1 MRKRGRNLSLS
12 HILCMV
18 VLIWGV
24 WGQGQ
29 AAEQRSGDLIIAF
42 PANSEPASLDG
53 HIDPY
58 QSTWL
63 FNSFVADPLV
73 VLDSDGKFKPAL
85 ATKWETTPDGKSW
98 IFHLRQDV
106 TFQDGTPFNAEAVK
120 YNFERVVD
128 PKTASA
134 QMASDVGPIK
144 SVEVLDTYTV
154 KLNYDEPWATLLDAV
169 RRMPIWSPAAAQKY
183 GLAEFDK
190 HLVGAGPFTFA
201 EWVPNDHI
209 TFLKWVDYGGWNPVQ
224 SHKGPVYL
232 EKVTIRF
239 IGEQAVLG
247 NVVKTGDAHIV
258 QQLPTPYID
267 DYKDN
272 PDFQFLRGYQAGTGL
287 QMIMNIRKPPLDH
300 LKVRQALLY
309 AADQKAIN
317 DLLYDGNYLVSYG
330 PLNTVHP
337 CYWEGAKEMYP
348 HDVEKAKALLD
359 EVGWKDENGDGVR
372 EAHGVPGVA
381 DGTPLKIRFTV
392 LHHQEIGEALQVQ
405 YRNIGIDLVVEK
417 VPGPVQLDRVQKR
430 DFDLMY
436 ERQRSPDPLILDQI
450 WNSRWDQPGGWAW
463 TGFKDAKLDE
473 TLNKLRSLTDHNQRC
488 QAAFEAQKIIMEN
501 ALILPT
507 LSQPVFYALSKDVK
521 DFKLGAEGNWFFLNN
536 TYIAK

>member
-1 MRKRGRNLSLS
+1 MIAVVMILAMGVQS
-12 HILCMV
+12 H
-18 VLIWGV
+18 
-24 WGQGQ
+24 
-29 AAEQRSGDLIIAF
+29 AAEKKGGNLVIAF
-42 PANSEPASLDG
+42 PANNEPASLDC

-63 FNSFVADPLV
+63 FDSLVADPLV
-73 VLDSDGKFKPAL
+73 VLDSDGKYKPAL
-85 ATKWETTPDGKSW
+85 ATKWETTADGKSW
-98 IFHLRQDV
+98 IFHLRKDV
-106 TFQDGTPFNAEAVK
+106 KFQDGTPFNAAAVQ
-120 YNFERVVD
+120 YNFARVID

-144 SVEVLDTYTV
+144 SVEVMDEYTV
-154 KLNYDEPWATLLDAV
+154 KLTYAEPWSTLLDAV
-169 RRMPIWSPAAAQKY
+169 RRMPIWSPTAAQKY

-190 HLVGAGPFTFA
+190 HLVGAGPFTLK

-209 TFLKWVDYGGWNPVQ
+209 TFQKWADYSGWNPVQ
-224 SHKGPVYL
+224 SHKGPVHL
-232 EKVTIRF
+232 DSVTLRF
-239 IGEQAVLG
+239 IGENVVLG
-247 NVVKTGDAHIV
+247 SMVQTGDAHIV
-258 QQLPTPYID
+258 QQLPTQYIG
-267 DYKDN
+267 DYKGN
-272 PDFQFLRGYQAGTGL
+272 PNFQFLRGYQAGTGL
-287 QMIMNIRKPPLDH
+287 QMIMNIRKPPLDQ

-309 AADQKAIN
+309 ASDQKAIN
-317 DLLYDGNYLVSYG
+317 DLVYDGNYLVSYG

-337 CYWEGAKEMYP
+337 CYWEGAKALYA
-348 HDVEKAKALLD
+348 HDIAKAKTLLE
-359 EVGWKDENGDGVR
+359 EVGWKDENKDGIR

-381 DGTPLKIRFTV
+381 EGIPLKLRFTL

-405 YRNIGIDLVVEK
+405 YRAIGVDLAVEK

-463 TGFKDAKLDE
+463 TGFKDARLDE
-473 TLNKLRSLTDHNQRC
+473 TLNKLRSLTDHDQRC

-501 ALILPT
+501 ALMLPT
-507 LSQPVFYALSKDVK
+507 LSQPVFYALSREVK
-521 DFKLGAEGNWFFLNN
+521 DFQLGAEGNWFFLNN